1 MPTLSTNADNLT
13 FSTSFQQWTI
23 QTGVVV
29 GSPNVLTAVSMPYGG
44 DTLVNNGVVFMPSGV
59 EIGGVAVSVRG
70 AGSSVT
76 NSKTGTISGLG
87 GISAQAAGVKVV
99 NDGSIVGFAGIGIDF
114 GQGKG
119 ARLDNSGNIQ
129 GETVAVRGTLLDGFS
144 LTNGGTIKSAGEGI
158 VLLATGR
165 VDLSNS
171 GTIVAG
177 NGAAIIVQGQ
187 GATVDFDNTG
197 VIKGKV
203 ELPDGADVFD
213 SRGGVTKGAIF
224 AGGGDDTLNGGGG
237 ANTLHGEGGRDFI
250 AGRGGSD
257 RLIGGEDGDT
267 LKGGRG
273 GDDFVFKD
281 VSHSTGNTGSTRDT
295 ILDFGKNDA
304 IDLRAIDA
312 KTGGGNQKFD
322 FIGTD
327 AFTGQK
333 GQLRYDVNDS
343 GDAIVQ
349 ADVNG
354 DGKADMTIRVVDVDK
369 LGAGDFFL

>member
-13 FSTSFQQWTI
+13 FTTSFQSWTI

-29 GSPNVLTAVSMPYGG
+29 GSPNVLSAVVMPYAG
-44 DTLVNNGVVFMPSGV
+44 DSLVNNGIVFMPAGV
-59 EIGGVAVSVRG
+59 PIGGVAVLVSG

-76 NSKTGTISGLG
+76 NGETGSISGLG

-99 NDGSIVGFAGIGIDF
+99 NDGSIVGFAGIGIDY

-129 GETVAVRGTLLDGFS
+129 GEAVAVRGTLLDGFS
-144 LTNGGTIKSAGEGI
+144 LSNSGTIKSAGEGI
-158 VLLATGR
+158 VLLATGK
-165 VDLSNS
+165 VDLSNT

-177 NGAAIIVQGQ
+177 SGPAIIVQGQ
-187 GATVDFDNTG
+187 GVTVDIDNQG

-203 ELPDGADVFD
+203 ELSAGADVFD
-213 SRGGVTKGAIF
+213 SRGGVTKGAVF
-224 AGGGDDTLNGGGG
+224 ADDGNDTLNGGGG
-237 ANTLHGEGGRDFI
+237 ANTLYGEDGQDFI
-250 AGRGGSD
+250 AGRGGGD
-257 RLIGGEDGDT
+257 KLVGGADGDT

-273 GDDFVFKD
+273 GDDFVYTD
-281 VSHSTGNTGSTRDT
+281 VSDSTGNTAATRDA
-295 ILDFGKNDA
+295 ILDFGNGDT

-312 KTGGGNQKFD
+312 KIGGGNQKFD

-327 AFTGQK
+327 AFTGKK
-333 GQLRYDVNDS
+333 GQLRYDVNDT

-349 ADVNG
+349 ADVTG

-369 LGAGDFFL
+369 LVASDFFL

>member
-23 QTGVVV
+23 QTGIVV
-29 GSPNVLTAVSMPYGG
+29 GSPNVLTAVLMPYAG
-44 DTLVNNGVVFMPSGV
+44 DNLVNNGVVFMPSGV
-59 EIGGVAVSVRG
+59 ELGGVAVTVRG
-70 AGSSVT
+70 SGSSVT
-76 NSKTGTISGLG
+76 NSKTGSISGLG

-99 NDGSIVGFAGIGIDF
+99 NDGSIIGFAGIGIDF

-119 ARLDNSGNIQ
+119 AKLVNSGNIQ
-129 GETVAVRGTLLDGFS
+129 GETVAVRGTLLDGFDLQNS
-144 LTNGGTIKSAGEGI
+144 GTIKSSGKGI
-158 VLLATGR
+158 VILATGQ
-165 VDLSNS
+165 VDISNT

-177 NGAAIIVQGQ
+177 SAAITAMGQ
-187 GATVDFDNTG
+187 GARIDIDNQG
-197 VIKGKV
+197 VIKGDV
-203 ELPDGADVFD
+203 ELSDAADIFD
-213 SRGGVTKGAIF
+213 SRGGVTKGAIM
-224 AGGGDDTLNGGGG
+224 AGDGNDTLNGGGG
-237 ANTLHGEGGRDFI
+237 TNKFFGEAGQDFI

-257 RLIGGEDGDT
+257 KIIGGADGDT

-273 GDDFVFKD
+273 GDDFIFKD
-281 VSHSTGNTGSTRDT
+281 VSDSTGNTGSTRDT
-295 ILDFGKNDA
+295 ILDFGKNDI

-327 AFTGQK
+327 DFTGKK
-333 GQLRYDVNDS
+333 GQLRYDVTNQ

-354 DGKADMTIRVVDVDK
+354 DGKADMTIRVVDVSK
-369 LGAGDFFL
+369 LGASDFDL